1 MIPVMQ
7 QLFFLEP
14 GKFEWREVPEPAVK
28 PNGALVRPTAV
39 AVCDLDS
46 AIIHGSLPITGPFAF
61 GHEFVGEVIELGDE
75 VEGFDV
81 GDRVLVSFQIS
92 CGRCDRC
99 SRGLTGSCR
108 EVREGAMYGIG
119 SLGGDWGGAF
129 ADVIDVP
136 YGFMMIKLPNEI
148 DSAAIASGNDNLPD
162 AYRTV
167 GPALAEMPSAE
178 VLILGGGGRSIAL
191 YAVMMARALGASR
204 VDYVDDSESRLEI
217 AERLGANPI
226 QGPPPEKMGRYPITV
241 DASGQPEGLATALR
255 STDSGGVC
263 TSIGIYFQDPAI
275 PFINMY
281 TRGITFRTGR
291 PHSRATMPTIIE
303 LVAERKIDPSLIQTT
318 ASWGEVPEAL
328 EEPPLKLVV
337 TR

>member
-1 MIPVMQ
+1 MK

-14 GKFEWREVPEPAVK
+14 GKFEWREVPDPAASPK
-28 PNGALVRPTAV
+28 GALVKPTAV
-39 AVCDLDS
+39 AVCDLDT
-46 AIIHGSLPITGPFAF
+46 AIMQGTLPITGPFAF
-61 GHEFVGEVIELGDE
+61 GHEFVGEVVELGDE
-75 VEGFDV
+75 VEGFAV

-92 CGRCDRC
+92 CGSCDRC
-99 SRGLTGSCR
+99 ASGLTGSCR
-108 EVREGAMYGIG
+108 EVREGAMYGVG
-119 SLGGDWGGAF
+119 ALGGDWGGAF
-129 ADVIDVP
+129 ADLIDVP
-136 YGFMMIKLPNEI
+136 YGFMMLRLPSEI

-167 GPALAEMPSAE
+167 APALAEMPASD
-178 VLILGGGGRSIAL
+178 VLILGGGGKSIAL
-191 YAVMMARALGASR
+191 YAVMMAAALGASK

-217 AERLGANPI
+217 AQQLGANPI
-226 QGPPPEKMGRYPITV
+226 EGPPPEKMGRYPVTV
-241 DASGQPEGLATALR
+241 DASGRPDGLATALR

-291 PHSRATMPTIIE
+291 PHSRASMPKIIE
-303 LVAERKIDPSLIQTT
+303 MVADGKIDPSLIQTT
-318 ASWGEVPEAL
+318 AGWEELPDAL
-328 EEPPLKLVV
+328 DNPPLKLVV